1 MFERR
6 RPPGYFGLY
15 GLPASESLP
24 PCARPLRDGGCAVEV
39 EVAENDGLKW
49 FNRMY
54 MMVTKEV
61 DLSPPAGGWKDAAWL
76 LRLDVVFA
84 GFYFRAISGFLEG
97 AGQTASSWSVLMKAR
112 YEAGIDRIQ
121 FAVAGM
127 NAHINHD
134 LALALLETDQEMNLV
149 PGMDSPQR
157 VDYEAVNGLLNTVMP
172 AALDMLAV
180 GILGLAAED
189 TGKIG
194 RVLAFWNICKARDLA
209 WDFGDY
215 LRGLNGVALA
225 VGRGAQDQMTG
236 VVGAAILRG
245 V

>member
-1 MFERR
+1 VSVVTIN
-6 RPPGYFGLY
+6 PSDQPLY
-15 GLPASESLP
+15 AIASGAAPATIDEVLQ
-24 PCARPLRDGGCAVEV
+24 RMQQIDELLDDG
-39 EVAENDGLKW
+39 DGLKW
-49 FNRMY
+49 FNRLY

-61 DLSPPAGGWKDAAWL
+61 DVSPPAGGWKDAVWL

-84 GFYFRAISGFLEG
+84 GFYFRAIAGFLDG
-97 AGQTASSWSVLMKAR
+97 AGDTASSWSVLMKAR

-121 FAVAGM
+121 FALAGM

-134 LALALLETDQEMNLV
+134 LALALLETDREMNLV
-149 PGMDSPQR
+149 PGEDSPQR

-172 AALDMLAV
+172 AALEMLAA
-180 GILGLAAED
+180 GILGLAAQD

-194 RVLAFWNICKARDLA
+194 RVLALWNICKARDLA

-215 LRGLNGVALA
+215 LRDLNGVALA
-225 VGRGAQDQMTG
+225 VARAAQDQMTG
-236 VVGAAILRG
+236 VVGTAILRC